1 MCRPT
6 TDEIKQRLKRY
17 PGIKMET
24 EKMLSR
30 LAVLRSEETLP
41 PMRQGDGSK
50 RTAGT
55 GDRQERAI
63 IRRMEYEERNAPK
76 IAANQQEIKALD
88 AAVLALDDPLERE
101 VITIH
106 YIEVDTYKPLPW
118 REVALEI
125 YGDDSDAK
133 LLAVHRLHG
142 KALRSLQEILQKEE
156 GEA

>member
-6 TDEIKQRLKRY
+6 TDEIKERLKRY
-17 PGIKMET
+17 PGIRMET
-24 EKMLSR
+24 ENMLSR
-30 LAVLRSEETLP
+30 LEILRSEETIP
-41 PMRQGDGSK
+41 PVRQGDGSK

-63 IRRMEYEERNAPK
+63 IRRMEYEERTAPK
-76 IAANQQEIKALD
+76 IAANKQEIKAID
-88 AAVLALDDPLERE
+88 AAVAALDDPLERE

-106 YIEVDTYKPLPW
+106 YIEVDAYKPLPW
-118 REVALEI
+118 RDVALEI

-133 LLAVHRLHG
+133 LLAVHRLHS
-142 KALRSLQEILQKEE
+142 KALRSLQEIMQKEE